1 MDKIVVI
8 GFYREDQWPLLLK
21 TADDIDEM
29 EKEYGEWKK
38 GIERLVA
45 NMKMVGIEPVTVD
58 IDIYELLS
66 FCREHRLKN
75 NGESRSQFVAQS
87 LKNRQSDNAE
97 SNLLKAAGEN
107 NRVF

>member
-1 MDKIVVI
+1 MDKLIVI

-21 TADDIDEM
+21 TADDIDVM

-66 FCREHRLKN
+66 FCREHHLKN
-75 NGESRSQFVAQS
+75 NGQTRSQFVAQL
-87 LKNRQSDNAE
+87 LKNMQSNKTE
-97 SNLLKAAGEN
+97 GSLLKAAGEN
-107 NRVF
+107 SRVY